1 MKLQRKHRQLIAL
14 LIGVAIVVFGILQVL
29 FRFNIDMEYVNKG
42 TLVLFVIA
50 LGLLFGG
57 RQQKEDPKDKK
68 GENDVEQSDNDN

>member
-1 MKLQRKHRQLIAL
+1 MKLQRKHKQLIAL

-29 FRFNIDMEYVNKG
+29 FRFNIDMEYINKA

-50 LGLLFGG
+50 LGLLFSG
-57 RQQKEDPKDKK
+57 RHEKEDPKDKK